1 MAGRGHQFPLDLA
14 IEQRI
19 RRLLDHRPVQA
30 VLLGNPQRLQHL
42 PGGEA
47 AAADVPDLA
56 RADQIVQRPQAFVD
70 RHLGAGPMQVVH
82 VEVTDAQATQRRVA
96 LVDDVPARAAGRVRV
111 VVGHRG
117 VHLAGQHQPLT
128 QPGPASQQLTEQFLA
143 GTPAVH
149 VGGVDAVDS
158 RVNGE
163 VEHGGSLVGAG
174 GTAEEH
180 RAEAER
186 AD

>member
-1 MAGRGHQFPLDLA
+1 VGTSSRSIWRSSSEYGDCSTTGRFRPYSLA
-14 IEQRI
+14 THSDSDSCQAAK
-19 RRLLDHRPVQA
+19 LL
-30 VLLGNPQRLQHL
+30 
-42 PGGEA
+42 
-47 AAADVPDLA
+47 VPTYRTL
-56 RADQIVQRPQAFVD
+56 
-70 RHLGAGPMQVVH
+70 
-82 VEVTDAQATQRRVA
+82 
-96 LVDDVPARAAGRVRV
+96 PARTR
-111 VVGHRG
+111 
-117 VHLAGQHQPLT
+117 
-128 QPGPASQQLTEQFLA
+128 SLTEQFLA